1 MPFSLQFYLP
11 ITIGNCWDNA
21 VAESLFKTLKCEL
34 IYFRKFA
41 NREDAKIEIFRYIEG
56 FYNAK
61 RIHTALGDRTPN
73 EMEIFYKTTNLLVA

>member
-1 MPFSLQFYLP
+1 MGRFLKSWRFLYLLLIYP
-11 ITIGNCWDNA
+11 
-21 VAESLFKTLKCEL
+21 KTLKCEL
-34 IYFRKFA
+34 IYHRKFA

-56 FYNAK
+56 FYHAK